1 MKRIMLALVVVAAV
15 AAVGFGAAAAL
26 PAFTPDHLAAGN
38 ADVVGPTAIGSV
50 QWKTFTSSD
59 GAGNYGFKV
68 AGIQI
73 NGIVGADGDKVLVA
87 LWSAPGSQ
95 NGFARGTVA
104 GSVAMC
110 DEFFANGTSG
120 WGWYDGTG
128 GYGPWAKDVNNISI
142 LIKGS
147 WVSYDGPELP

>member
-1 MKRIMLALVVVAAV
+1 MKRLIIALAVVAAV

-50 QWKTFTSSD
+50 QWKTFTSYD
-59 GAGNYGFKV
+59 GTPSGYGFKV

-73 NGIVGADGDKVLVA
+73 NGLVGADGDKVLVA
-87 LWSAPGSQ
+87 LWSAPGAQ
-95 NGFARGTVA
+95 IGFARGTVA
-104 GSVAMC
+104 GSVATVNQFYKGGVWS
-110 DEFFANGTSG
+110 DGTSG
-120 WGWYDGTG
+120 S
-128 GYGPWAKDVNNISI
+128 GPWAKDVNQISI

-147 WVSYDGPELP
+147 WVSYDGP